1 MQLNSVSKSCPHWAN
16 RPRNSVK
23 QINVS
28 FRVSS
33 ISCATKRESFKTAA
47 CSGVT
52 SKILTRVINNSLL
65 FLGGINII
73 ASVVA
78 EAEAGTFVA
87 VAADIV
93 DDIASCS
100 TELKEDS
107 FESYFVGDVIIA
119 AAAATDE
126 GIGMGMGVGV

>member
-78 EAEAGTFVA
+78 EAEAGDVATFVD
-87 VAADIV
+87 VAA
-93 DDIASCS
+93 DIASCS
-100 TELKEDS
+100 TELKGDS